1 MALIN
6 LTGKPLSSADG
17 GLWKFICGAIA
28 TMPNVL
34 DIDDYNLEDALKL
47 VTMFGS
53 ERYGYVVTPNV
64 DHVIR
69 HYQDLQFRSLY
80 AHATYVLLD
89 SRFLAH
95 TVGLIK
101 RQVLRVCLGSDLTT
115 AILET
120 VIKPNDT
127 AVLVGATAE
136 QANILRERYGLEA
149 LHHIDPPMNFIHD
162 PAAVEDCLQQ
172 IESMGSFRF
181 CFLAI
186 GSPQQEIIAHKLK
199 ERGKVRGLA
208 LCIGA
213 AINFLTGIEQRAP
226 HWMQEAGLEWLYRL
240 TKNPRRLWK
249 RYLVRGPK
257 IFLLLPRIQLRV
269 RQSAAVSALNRDAL
283 ILGPLSSRTVPIP
296 TAGTGEAL

>member
-1 MALIN
+1 M
-6 LTGKPLSSADG
+6 T
-17 GLWKFICGAIA
+17 
-28 TMPNVL
+28 NVL
-34 DIDDYNLEDALKL
+34 DIDDYNLQEALKL
-47 VTMFGS
+47 VAMFGS

-69 HYQDLQFRSLY
+69 HYHDTHFRSLY
-80 AHATYVLLD
+80 AQATYVLLD

-95 TVGLIK
+95 TVGLVK

-115 AILET
+115 AVLES
-120 VIKPNDT
+120 VIKPLDA
-127 AVLVGATAE
+127 AVLVGATAD
-136 QANILRERYGLEA
+136 QAQFLRERYGLT
-149 LHHIDPPMNFIHD
+149 L
-162 PAAVEDCLQQ
+162 
-172 IESMGSFRF
+172 GSFRF

-186 GSPQQEIIAHKLK
+186 GSPQQEIIAQKLK

-240 TKNPRRLWK
+240 TRDPRRLWK

-257 IFLLLPRIQLRV
+257 IFLLLPRIELRV
-269 RQSAAVSALNRDAL
+269 RQSAARAGMSREVLMPD
-283 ILGPLSSRTVPIP
+283 PLSPKTVPIP
-296 TAGTGEAL
+296 TTSPSGVL